1 MTVDVPFT
9 VPKGRREG
17 SMHLD
22 VHGGGLVSLEKLLQ
36 AAQAEAG
43 IVTPDTQD
51 GSKTV
56 KESLHDFGETDSN
69 NEIVIEPGPGPV
81 LSEKEQ
87 KKEIEAAIRRQEEE
101 QASGKKAEPSAPPK
115 AKLATDYVIENVIH
129 TAVEVSLKEA

>member
-1 MTVDVPFT
+1 M
-9 VPKGRREG
+9 
-17 SMHLD
+17 
-22 VHGGGLVSLEKLLQ
+22 
-36 AAQAEAG
+36 
-43 IVTPDTQD
+43 
-51 GSKTV
+51 
-56 KESLHDFGETDSN
+56 
-69 NEIVIEPGPGPV
+69 IEPGPGPV